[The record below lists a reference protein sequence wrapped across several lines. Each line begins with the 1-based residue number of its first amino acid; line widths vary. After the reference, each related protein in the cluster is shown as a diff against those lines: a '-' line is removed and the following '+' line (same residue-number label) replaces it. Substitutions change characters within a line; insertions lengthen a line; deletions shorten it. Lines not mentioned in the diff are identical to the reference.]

1 MRKLQNL
8 RLWALVGATALMT
21 LLVAAPAAAKT
32 KQVTDGRDRPASVD
46 IRSVTYRD
54 GEFRAGVTVHVR
66 DLQPTGRLVAFVGA
80 PDSDV
85 IYDATVWPRSDG
97 TVGTRLELVTSQ
109 SRTPRSCPKMTA
121 TWSPDADTVEVSVP
135 HTCLDF
141 DAFLARHFMKV
152 MVSDSGSQD
161 AARGVEVGRGSSPG
175 CATAREIGALHRGD
189 PKARVHALLDTDGR
203 FGDGAAGGYSRIYR
217 SCSGGKPW
225 FVGYDGATDTLVSK
239 GRVR

>member
-8 RLWALVGATALMT
+8 GLWALVGATALMT

-32 KQVTDGRDRPASVD
+32 RQVTDGRDRPANVD
-46 IRSVTYRD
+46 IRSVTYRN
-54 GEFRAGVTVHVR
+54 GEARAGVAVRVR
-66 DLQPTGRLVAFVGA
+66 DLRPTGRLVALVGA

-97 TVGTRLELVTSQ
+97 TVGARLALVTADT
-109 SRTPRSCPKMTA
+109 RTPRSCPTMTA

-141 DAFLARHFMKV
+141 DAFLERHFMKV
-152 MVSDSGSQD
+152 KVSDSGNQD

-175 CATAREIGALHRGD
+175 CATAREIRALHRGE
-189 PKARVHALLDTDGR
+189 PKARVHELLDTAGR
-203 FGDGAAGGYSRIYR
+203 FGDGGAGGYSRIYR

-225 FVGYDGATDTLVSK
+225 FVGYDGTTHTLVAK

>member
-8 RLWALVGATALMT
+8 GLWALVGATTLMT

-32 KQVTDGRDRPASVD
+32 KQVTDGRDRQANVD
-46 IRSVTYRD
+46 IRSVTYRN
-54 GEFRAGVTVHVR
+54 GELRAGVTVHVR
-66 DLQPTGRLVAFVGA
+66 DLQPTGRLVAVVGA

-85 IYDATVWPRSDG
+85 VYDVTVWPRSDG
-97 TVGTRLELVTSQ
+97 TVGTRLELVTAE
-109 SRTPRSCPKMTA
+109 SRSPRSCRTMTA

-135 HTCLDF
+135 QKCLDF
-141 DAFLARHFMKV
+141 DAFLERHFMKAK
-152 MVSDSGSQD
+152 VSGSGSQD

-175 CATAREIGALHRGD
+175 CATAREIRALHRGD
-189 PKARVHALLDTDGR
+189 PKTRVHALLDTDGR

-225 FVGYDGATDTLVSK
+225 FVGYEGTTNTLVAK